1 MSLTPELLGETLE
14 KAGLTG
20 LISSDALSA
29 LTRFSLQMLQ
39 INESLNLTRWTE
51 DEAFL
56 NNHLLDSAYALPEIK
71 PLLKAPQRWM
81 DLGSGCG
88 FPGVVLIAAFA
99 ETEVTLMDSVAKKT
113 KALELC
119 LEAAGWKSKTLT
131 GRAEEIGRNPQTRET
146 WDGVTVRAVAD
157 FRTVLE
163 YGIPLLKTGGYLV
176 NWMTEDQVGIVDKAQ
191 KALELLRCKIV
202 HKASYSLPGL
212 NRSRFIVIVEKQ
224 GTTSPTY
231 PRPVGQPS
239 KKPL

>member
-1 MSLTPELLGETLE
+1 MSLTPDLLRETIE

-20 LISSDALSA
+20 LISSDSLSA
-29 LTRFSLQMLQ
+29 LTYFSLKMLQ
-39 INESLNLTRWTE
+39 INETLNLTRWTE

-56 NNHLLDSAYALPEIK
+56 NNHLLDSAYALPVIK

-88 FPGVVLIAAFA
+88 FPGAVLIAAFP
-99 ETEVTLMDSVAKKT
+99 EIEVTLMDSVAKKI
-113 KALELC
+113 KALAEC
-119 LEAAGWKSKTLT
+119 LDAAGWNAKTLT
-131 GRAEEIGRNPQTRET
+131 GRAEEIGRNAQTRET

-157 FRTVLE
+157 FRIVLE

-176 NWMTEDQVGIVDKAQ
+176 NWMTQDQWAAVDKTQ
-191 KALELLRCKIV
+191 KALEVLQCKIV
-202 HKASYSLPGL
+202 QKITYSLPGL
-212 NRSRFIVIVEKQ
+212 NQSRFIVIVEKL
-224 GTTSPTY
+224 GTTSPIY

>member
-20 LISSDALSA
+20 LISNDSLSA

-71 PLLKAPQRWM
+71 PLLKNPQRWM

-88 FPGVVLIAAFA
+88 FPGAVLIAAFP
-99 ETEVTLMDSVAKKT
+99 EMEVTLMDSVAKKT

-119 LEAAGWKSKTLT
+119 LEAAGWKAKTLT
-131 GRAEEIGRNPQTRET
+131 GRAEEIGRDARTRET

-157 FRTVLE
+157 FRVVLE
-163 YGIPLLKTGGYLV
+163 YSMPLLKTGGYLV
-176 NWMTEDQVGIVDKAQ
+176 NWMTQDQFAVVDKAQ
-191 KALELLRCKIV
+191 KAFDLLRCKIV
-202 HKASYSLPGL
+202 QKATYSLPGL
-212 NRSRFIVIVEKQ
+212 NQSRFIVIVEKL
-224 GTTSPTY
+224 GTTSSTY